1 MFITINGH
9 LGSGKSTVCSLLTEQ
24 YGFKVFNTGSIQRQ
38 IANDL
43 NISTLEL
50 NKKGITD
57 FSVDYQIDNAI
68 VEYAA
73 DHAGESIIFD
83 SRLAWHFVPESF
95 KVRLTVDPEIAAER
109 VFQNRQSKEE
119 TYSSVQEALEKL
131 TERQNTEAQR
141 YQLIYNIDINDES
154 NYDLIVD
161 TSYLSPAEVAK
172 AIIDSYK
179 QFLVQRLGL
188 LNQICAESNCSISKS
203 FIDGELPLTN
213 TVTVS
218 TDEILNN
225 AVISIRSRGKD
236 DPNKVL
242 YATSHLTIVDFQNC
256 NGKEAAQRVITDIL
270 SSRIQNG
277 LPTLLVSD
285 YDFFEIK
292 YISQNLMELITK
304 SFKILP

>member
-24 YGFKVFNTGSIQRQ
+24 YGFQVFNTGSIQRQ
-38 IANDL
+38 IANNL
-43 NISTLEL
+43 NISTLQL

-57 FSVDYQIDNAI
+57 FSVDYQIDNEI

-95 KVRLTVDPEIAAER
+95 KVRLTVVPEIAAER

-131 TERQNTEAQR
+131 TDRQNTEAER
-141 YQLIYNIDINDES
+141 YQLIYHVNINDEN

-161 TSYLSPAEVAK
+161 TSYLSPADVAK

-179 QFLVQRLGL
+179 QFIAQKLKH
-188 LNQICAESNCSISKS
+188 LNQVSADSDCFISKF
-203 FIDGELPLTN
+203 FIDSELSLTN
-213 TVTVS
+213 AVTVS
-218 TDEILNN
+218 VDEIINN
-225 AVISIRSRGKD
+225 AIISIRSRGKD
-236 DPNKVL
+236 DPNKAL
-242 YATSHLTIVDFQNC
+242 YQVNHLTIVDFQNC
-256 NGKEAAQRVITDIL
+256 NGKESTQRIITDIL

-285 YDFFEIK
+285 YELFDIK
-292 YISQNLMELITK
+292 YISQNLKELIIK
-304 SFKILP
+304 NFKFLP

>member
-24 YGFKVFNTGSIQRQ
+24 YGFRFFNTGSIQRQ

-95 KVRLTVDPEIAAER
+95 KVRLTVAPEIAAER
-109 VFQNRQSKEE
+109 IFQNRQSKEE
-119 TYSSVQEALEKL
+119 TYSSIQEALEKL
-131 TERQNTEAQR
+131 TDRQNTEAER

-161 TSYLSPAEVAK
+161 TSYLSPAEVVK
-172 AIIDSYK
+172 TIIDGYK
-179 QFLVQRLGL
+179 RFLAQRLSR
-188 LNQICAESNCSISKS
+188 LNQICAESNCFISKA
-203 FIDGELPLTN
+203 FIDGEISLPN

-218 TDEILNN
+218 ADEILNN

-236 DPNKVL
+236 DPNKAL
-242 YATSHLTIVDFQNC
+242 YQVNHLTIVDFQNC
-256 NGKEAAQRVITDIL
+256 NGKEAAQRIITDIL
-270 SSRIQNG
+270 SSRVQNG
-277 LPTLLVSD
+277 LPALLVSD
-285 YDFFEIK
+285 YDFFDIK
-292 YISQNLMELITK
+292 YISQNLKEVITK
-304 SFKILP
+304 DFKFLP

>member
-24 YGFKVFNTGSIQRQ
+24 YGFRVFNTGSIQRQ

-73 DHAGESIIFD
+73 KHTGENIIFD

-95 KVRLTVDPEIAAER
+95 KVRLTIDSEIAAER
-109 VFQNRQSKEE
+109 IFRNRQSKEE

-131 TERQNTEAQR
+131 TDRQNTEAQR
-141 YQLIYNIDINDES
+141 YQLIYHIDINDEN
-154 NYDLIVD
+154 NYDLIID
-161 TSYLSPAEVAK
+161 TSYLSPAEIVK
-172 AIIDSYK
+172 AIMDNYK
-179 QFLVQRLGL
+179 QFIAQKFEHPL
-188 LNQICAESNCSISKS
+188 QICADSDCFLSKV
-203 FIDGELPLTN
+203 FIDSELPLTD
-213 TVTVS
+213 TTTVS
-218 TDEILNN
+218 VDEIINN
-225 AVISIRSRGKD
+225 AVISIRSKGKD
-236 DPNKVL
+236 DPNKTL
-242 YATSHLTIVDFQNC
+242 YATTYLTIVDFQNC
-256 NGKEAAQRVITDIL
+256 NGKESTQRIITDIL

-277 LPTLLVSD
+277 LSTLLVSD
-285 YDFFEIK
+285 YEFFDIK
-292 YISQNLMELITK
+292 YISQNLKELIIK
-304 SFKILP
+304 NFKFLP